1 MGDDRGTGMC
11 AGSQLTNLARTGS
24 ALDGGTF
31 HAPAFRFFH
40 FLYIIKLMARIGA
53 FEELVLLA
61 VAGLAGSGYGVTI
74 RAELEAETG
83 EAISLGAV
91 YATLERLER
100 KGLVRSSVGPAT
112 AERGGRRKRVFRVSG
127 AGSA

>member
-1 MGDDRGTGMC
+1 
-11 AGSQLTNLARTGS
+11 
-24 ALDGGTF
+24 
-31 HAPAFRFFH
+31 
-40 FLYIIKLMARIGA
+40 MARIGA

-61 VAGLAGSGYGVTI
+61 VAGLAGAGYGVTV

-112 AERGGRRKRVFRVSG
+112 AERGGRRKRVFRVSA
-127 AGSA
+127 AGSAALRSMQRIRTQLGAPAPARA

>member
-1 MGDDRGTGMC
+1 M
-11 AGSQLTNLARTGS
+11 SQYGRRPSHQDVHRLTIDKPRPHGFLALAASGS

-40 FLYIIKLMARIGA
+40 FLYIINLMARIGA

-61 VAGLAGSGYGVTI
+61 VASLAGSGYGVTI

-91 YATLERLER
+91 YATLERLE
-100 KGLVRSSVGPAT
+100 
-112 AERGGRRKRVFRVSG
+112 
-127 AGSA
+127 